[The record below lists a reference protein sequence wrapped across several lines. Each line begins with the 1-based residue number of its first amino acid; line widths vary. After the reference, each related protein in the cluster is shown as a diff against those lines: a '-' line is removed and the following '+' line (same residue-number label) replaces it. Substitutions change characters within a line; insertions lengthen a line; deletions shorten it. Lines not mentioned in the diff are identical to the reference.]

1 MTAFAMAIDA
11 TFEDPNH
18 GEDAI
23 WRSGGTGPGL
33 PVRILRL
40 SPEAIIGMGDNRYD
54 LDAMLISVR
63 LSEVPFP
70 TVGDQVDI
78 LDEMGALAETVEVT
92 SLARIDMRRLVRTCG
107 VSPLAPD
114 DPDDEP

>member
-1 MTAFAMAIDA
+1 MSAFAMALDA

-40 SPEAIIGMGDNRYD
+40 SPEAIIGMGDQRYD
-54 LDAMLISVR
+54 LEAMLISVR
-63 LSEVPFP
+63 LSEVSAP

-78 LDEMGALAETVEVT
+78 LDEMGEVVETVEVT

>member
-1 MTAFAMAIDA
+1 MSAFAMAIDA

-40 SPEAIIGMGDNRYD
+40 SPEAIVGLGDQRYD
-54 LDAMLISVR
+54 LNAMLISVR
-63 LSEVPFP
+63 LSEVPEP
-70 TVGDQVDI
+70 AKGDQVDI
-78 LDEMGALAETVEVT
+78 LDEMGALFETLQVT
-92 SLARIDMRRLVRTCG
+92 GLARIDVRRLVRTCE

-114 DPDDEP
+114 EPDDEP

>member
-1 MTAFAMAIDA
+1 MTAFEMAIDA

-40 SPEAIIGMGDNRYD
+40 SPEAIVRLGDNRFD
-54 LDAMLISVR
+54 LNAMLISVR
-63 LSEVPFP
+63 LSQVPAP
-70 TVGDQVDI
+70 ARGDQVDI
-78 LDEMGALAETVEVT
+78 LDEMGLLAETVQVLSFAKT
-92 SLARIDMRRLVRTCG
+92 DVRRLVRTCE
-107 VSPLAPD
+107 VAPLAAD
-114 DPDDEP
+114 DPDEAP